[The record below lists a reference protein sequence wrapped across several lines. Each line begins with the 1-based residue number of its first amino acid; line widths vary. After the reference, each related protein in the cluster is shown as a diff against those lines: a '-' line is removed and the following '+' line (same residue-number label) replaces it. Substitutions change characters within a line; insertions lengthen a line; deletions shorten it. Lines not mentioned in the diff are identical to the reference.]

1 MALRLGTES
10 KTKVRWAIALGVVL
24 VCVAGYQLKSI
35 FGGSSAPPPAVTT
48 PRLANIPPAAAKDHA
63 PAAGANQAAGPDA
76 QKLSNAGIDPA
87 LHLGKLA
94 LSEEVEYEGTGRNI
108 FSAESAPPVIEPPLK
123 SARDIQ
129 AAAANAIPAGP
140 VIPKPPAIDLRYFGY
155 TQNKDKSVQAFFV
168 HGDDIFVAHSG
179 EIVDHRYKVGNILPT
194 SVQVTD
200 LGYNNT
206 QSLLYQ
212 PNKD

>member
-1 MALRLGTES
+1 MDMSL
-10 KTKVRWAIALGVVL
+10 KTAKKWQVYTLIALGVVL
-24 VCVAGYQLKSI
+24 VCVAGYEIKSI
-35 FGGSSAPPPAVTT
+35 YGGSSAPPTPVVIA
-48 PRLANIPPAAAKDHA
+48 PRLASIPADQANGRATESAAS
-63 PAAGANQAAGPDA
+63 AGQEA

-108 FSAESAPPVIEPPLK
+108 FSAESAPPKIEPPVK
-123 SARDIQ
+123 SARDVQVAQVI
-129 AAAANAIPAGP
+129 APPAVP
-140 VIPKPPAIDLRYFGY
+140 EKPKPPVIDLRYFGY

-168 HGDDIFVAHSG
+168 HGDDVFVAHSG
-179 EIVDHRYKVGNILPT
+179 EIVDHRYKVGSIMPT

-206 QSLLYQ
+206 QSLPYQ